1 MENNYFEL
9 DEFQNIYLEDS
20 FVINIQETK
29 SDITFNCDFV
39 LLEKHKLYSIP
50 KNDEQY
56 CYLKGYIR
64 LSNIYQINWI
74 KRNENVFSNDC
85 YDNDYGNIDIFH
97 IDNEKYYLQ
106 GDWGEVVIYSK
117 NIELKLFND

>member
-1 MENNYFEL
+1 MNNNYFER

-20 FVINIQETK
+20 FVISIQETK

-39 LLEKHKLYSIP
+39 LLEKHKMHSIP

-56 CYLKGYIR
+56 CYLKGYVKF
-64 LSNIYQINWI
+64 SNITQIDWI
-74 KRNENVFSNDC
+74 KRNENVFSNNC

-106 GDWGEVVIYSK
+106 GDWGEVIISSK
-117 NIELKLFND
+117 NIELKFFND